1 MGKID
6 KLSTKV
12 ISRHDIP
19 SRKGNEVERSFR
31 RALSPLDE
39 NVAKNYDNN
48 EDDVVNHERKSQH
61 TKILYT
67 RHVHWL

>member
-31 RALSPLDE
+31 
-39 NVAKNYDNN
+39 
-48 EDDVVNHERKSQH
+48 
-61 TKILYT
+61 
-67 RHVHWL
+67 